1 MKKITLKINTLD
13 ELNKLSECL
22 VQAISA
28 DKIHVLFLDGDLG
41 AGKTTLTKQIL
52 ANLGYDKVVS
62 SPSFNIMKEYHFNNH
77 DIYHFDLY
85 RIENNIDDLG
95 FEEIWYDKK
104 AVSIIEWAQYLPED
118 LQTIYDLKIA
128 ISLQND
134 SRYFELSSNDDS
146 LIEKIG
152 EDMHEYLY
160 RYE

>member
-13 ELNKLSECL
+13 DLKDLSKCF
-22 VQAISA
+22 VQAILA

-52 ANLGYDKVVS
+52 ADLGYHKVVS

-77 DIYHFDLY
+77 DIYHFDLC
-85 RIENNIDDLG
+85 RLENNIDDLG
-95 FEEIWYDKK
+95 FEEIWYDKN
-104 AVSIIEWAQYLPED
+104 ALSIIEWAQYLPED
-118 LQTIYDLKIA
+118 LQKIYDLKIA
-128 ISLQND
+128 ISLQEGD
-134 SRYFELSSNDDS
+134 RLFELTSDDNS

-160 RYE
+160 